1 MLGNTKQ
8 GHRPDKSGAGRSS
21 ATVTVSSTRDSDV
34 TFSGLQGAKPP
45 SPESK
50 GAGFVSARGQRNRS
64 SGSGTRQYSGLR
76 SLQATSP
83 SRSSEKEGDR
93 VRSTSAESEK
103 LQMFSGMQKPS
114 FGGRPRT
121 SSKKSQSAS
130 PGLAASAESIK
141 EQVQDTSDKLSA
153 FGGAQKPS
161 FGGRPR
167 TKSKEPGYVPPS
179 AGNQAVHEH
188 DKLAEFVGVQKPS
201 FGGRPR
207 TNPAGSLSTSAQAAE
222 VNHDSGSTSETE
234 AGHRSLKSLAAL
246 TATSAEIPAEL
257 ASADS
262 VQSGIFTPRNDSE
275 VLSAR
280 GRQRSNT
287 MMQAFSEAEADAKAQ
302 ALKSGASAAEAP
314 EYCATPPVGIRKWEF
329 DSQPPPIGS
338 ALEKKLTF
346 GPDVVRTRKRTSS
359 LSSFPPTADS
369 DSQDK
374 EGGGEEEEEAMDELA
389 DLGGNYFEQKTKLN
403 ITSWRHVE
411 PTVQLEFPSME
422 GYLEKKRPTGAS
434 LETKRV
440 VNPDNT
446 CTHA

>member
-1 MLGNTKQ
+1 MSGP
-8 GHRPDKSGAGRSS
+8 GRRPGERHR
-21 ATVTVSSTRDSDV
+21 
-34 TFSGLQGAKPP
+34 
-45 SPESK
+45 
-50 GAGFVSARGQRNRS
+50 RGDWRPQRPQTAS
-64 SGSGTRQYSGLR
+64 W
-76 SLQATSP
+76 
-83 SRSSEKEGDR
+83 
-93 VRSTSAESEK
+93 
-103 LQMFSGMQKPS
+103 
-114 FGGRPRT
+114 RT
-121 SSKKSQSAS
+121 SSKKNQSAS

-246 TATSAEIPAEL
+246 TETSAEIPAKL